1 MEVVNLK
8 RIFLVGLLITLCLC
22 GCSNNTSN
30 KGDKMVSY
38 MEAKEMI
45 INDGAI
51 LVDVRTEDEYNEK
64 HIDGALLLPLDTI
77 TEDRASDIIE
87 NKDSYVIL
95 YCRSGNRSHQAL
107 EKLIELGYTNV
118 YDFGSISNWKE

>member
-1 MEVVNLK
+1 MKKV
-8 RIFLVGLLITLCLC
+8 FLIGLFITLFLC
-22 GCSNNTSN
+22 GCSNNQD
-30 KGDKMVSY
+30 DKMVNY

-45 INDGAI
+45 INDRAI
-51 LVDVRTEDEYNEK
+51 LVDVRTEDEYNEE

-77 TEDRASDIIE
+77 NEESVSDIID

-118 YDFGSISNWKE
+118 YDLGAISNWKE

>member
-1 MEVVNLK
+1 MKKV
-8 RIFLVGLLITLCLC
+8 FLIGLFITLSLC
-22 GCSNNTSN
+22 GCSNDNSN
-30 KGDKMVSY
+30 NSDDNMVSY

-51 LVDVRTEDEYNEK
+51 LVDVRTEDEYNEE

-77 TEDRASDIIE
+77 MEESVLDVIDS
-87 NKDSYVIL
+87 KDSYVIL

-118 YDFGSISNWKE
+118 YDLGAISNWKE